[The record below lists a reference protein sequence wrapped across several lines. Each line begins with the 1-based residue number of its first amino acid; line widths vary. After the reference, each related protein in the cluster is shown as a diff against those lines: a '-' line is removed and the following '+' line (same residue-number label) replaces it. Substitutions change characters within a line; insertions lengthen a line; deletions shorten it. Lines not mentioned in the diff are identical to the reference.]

1 MKKKFSLFE
10 NLEKNLQT
18 IEDINN
24 SIKIT
29 LGPTGKIGIVSNK
42 QGNLKIITTG
52 SILLNSL
59 EFSSNSSNILL
70 KLLQQASSKTSLVSG
85 DGSTTTILMAC
96 ELLKLSLR
104 FLGNGYNSIVLSN
117 GFKKLSYFI
126 LDKIIEFSTPI
137 KNLEDLF
144 GILKTTLGKKVSKE
158 LVVLVNQCLSQI
170 GRDGLIL
177 VEENISDRNE
187 IELIQGIELDKGF
200 ASSYFVTDLKNFQVI
215 FEKPFI
221 LITNI
226 SIDSINQI
234 REVIEYI
241 KTTNR
246 PLVIIAEEI
255 NKDIISTLVLNNL
268 QKKLKVV
275 VIKYKGIQFKK
286 TGILEDL
293 SLLTHSNYF
302 VSNIKQENNV
312 LTINDLGQA
321 EKVIIGKNK
330 STFFISKFSKLL
342 GERRINELNREL
354 LIAESEYEKS
364 LFKTRIAR
372 LSGHIAKIKLGV
384 SNKYEIEE
392 QKQKIENALQTIKS
406 SLEEGVVPGGGV
418 FYFYLREEI
427 SNWAYLNLI
436 GDEII
441 SSYIVMEAFLSPFQE
456 LCKNTN
462 NENQR
467 FSYQNILLEK
477 GYPFGYNLIEN
488 KLLNTLKEGLL
499 DSSKAVRTI
508 LWNSLSLVSTIIVS
522 D

>member
-1 MKKKFSLFE
+1 
-10 NLEKNLQT
+10 
-18 IEDINN
+18 
-24 SIKIT
+24 
-29 LGPTGKIGIVSNK
+29 
-42 QGNLKIITTG
+42 
-52 SILLNSL
+52 
-59 EFSSNSSNILL
+59 
-70 KLLQQASSKTSLVSG
+70 
-85 DGSTTTILMAC
+85 
-96 ELLKLSLR
+96 LLKLSLR

-234 REVIEYI
+234 REIIEYI

>member
-29 LGPTGKIGIVSNK
+29 LGPTGKIGIASNK

-234 REVIEYI
+234 REIIEYI

>member
-104 FLGNGYNSIVLSN
+104 FLVNGYNSIVLSN

-462 NENQR
+462 NESQR

>member
-1 MKKKFSLFE
+1 
-10 NLEKNLQT
+10 
-18 IEDINN
+18 
-24 SIKIT
+24 
-29 LGPTGKIGIVSNK
+29 
-42 QGNLKIITTG
+42 
-52 SILLNSL
+52 
-59 EFSSNSSNILL
+59 
-70 KLLQQASSKTSLVSG
+70 
-85 DGSTTTILMAC
+85 
-96 ELLKLSLR
+96 
-104 FLGNGYNSIVLSN
+104 
-117 GFKKLSYFI
+117 
-126 LDKIIEFSTPI
+126 
-137 KNLEDLF
+137 
-144 GILKTTLGKKVSKE
+144 
-158 LVVLVNQCLSQI
+158 
-170 GRDGLIL
+170 
-177 VEENISDRNE
+177 
-187 IELIQGIELDKGF
+187 LDKGF